1 MNLPF
6 LFARRYLLAKRS
18 ANAVN
23 IITGI
28 SIVVVAVVTAAMVVV
43 LSTLNGITELV
54 DTLHSPFDQ
63 DVTITPAEGKRSRS
77 DSLDLGRFLAW
88 PDVQAASWADR
99 RKRSTPKR
107 RPTSRSNREGGGT
120 AIPGDERDDA
130 EHVRR
135 RSNSAQ
141 RERPLGAS

>member
-54 DTLHSPFDQ
+54 DKLYSPFDQ
-63 DVTITPAEGKRSRS
+63 DVTITPAEGKTFAR
-77 DSLDLGRFLAW
+77 DSLDLAKVFGVAW
-88 PDVQAASWADR
+88 SASSKLGDR

-107 RPTSRSNREGGGT
+107 RPTSRSDREGGWNRNT
-120 AIPGDERDDA
+120 WR
-130 EHVRR
+130 
-135 RSNSAQ
+135 
-141 RERPLGAS
+141 